1 MKVVPKQ
8 FVSTIAMIAMTA
20 SLLSVNC
27 ARAGSL
33 YSPAEKSL
41 AAPGE
46 LNDITVIEHIG
57 SQLPLDLPFKDETGK
72 TVHLGQYF
80 TGKKPVVLQL
90 GYYQC
95 PMLCSLVSRG
105 LLDSVKQ
112 VSFTAG
118 KDYDLVFV
126 SIDPKETPELAMQKK
141 EAFLQEYGRD
151 SAAGWHFLT
160 GKQEDIAALAQVDG
174 FVYKWVQSAG
184 KFAHPAALTL
194 ATPEGKISR
203 YLYGVRFDPTT
214 LRLSLVECS
223 EGRLGTTFDKSYLT
237 CFAYDGAQGRYAFA
251 AMNIMRSGGVLIMIV
266 VAFTLV
272 RMFRRE
278 AKLRK
283 EREAA
288 GLPMDS

>member
-8 FVSTIAMIAMTA
+8 LVSAFALIAMLFAA
-20 SLLSVNC
+20 SI

-46 LNDITVIEHIG
+46 LKDITVIEHIG
-57 SQLPLDLPFKDETGK
+57 SQLPLDLTFNDESGK
-72 TVHLGQYF
+72 PVRLGQYF
-80 TGKKPVVLQL
+80 SGNKPVVLQL

-95 PMLCSLVSRG
+95 PMLCGLVSQG
-105 LLDSVKQ
+105 LLESVKQ
-112 VSFTAG
+112 VSLTAG
-118 KDYDLVFV
+118 KDYDLIFV

-141 EAFLQEYGRD
+141 EAFLQQYGRD

-160 GKQEDIAALAQVDG
+160 GKQEDIAALAQADG

-184 KFAHPAALTL
+184 RFAHPAALTL

-223 EGRLGTTFDKSYLT
+223 QGRLGTTFDKAYLT
-237 CFAYDGAQGRYAFA
+237 CFAYDGSQGKYAFA
-251 AMNIMRSGGVLIMIV
+251 AMSIMRGGGVLIMIV

-278 AKLRK
+278 AKLRQQ
-283 EREAA
+283 REAA
-288 GLPMDS
+288 GLPLDS